1 MSRLPGTA
9 FAALVAATVA
19 AFFIVQHVKVAL
31 PLINGEPMPLPTAF
45 NPVSGNP
52 GLDEPSVCLHPRPP
66 RGRLAEVDYR
76 HVIITF
82 FLQARPARVTVQIV
96 DAAGRV
102 VRTLVSG
109 YYMPTYRRNPRDA
122 FAWDGRTRSGRLA
135 PDGLYYYRVLL
146 LGHAI
151 RIAPPF
157 RVITKP
163 PRPAITSVTPSAVAS
178 GGAVRIGYRNAPYDR
193 GEIKLEQL
201 LIYRLARGH
210 PRLLD
215 TVAVDSARSSATW
228 NGLIGGLPAPPGH
241 YLLALRAID
250 SACDIGTYPAK
261 LPPAPGSTKMV
272 RVLG

>member
-1 MSRLPGTA
+1 MSRLAGSV

-31 PLINGEPMPLPTAF
+31 PLINGEPRPFPAAI
-45 NPVSGNP
+45 NPISGNP
-52 GLDEPSVCLHPRPP
+52 GIDEPTVCLHRLPP
-66 RGRLAEVDYR
+66 HGPLAEVDYR
-76 HVIITF
+76 RVIVTF

-109 YYMPTYRRNPRDA
+109 YYMRTYRRNPRNA
-122 FAWDGRTRSGRLA
+122 FAWNGRMRDGRIA

-151 RIAPPF
+151 RIDPPF
-157 RVITKP
+157 RIITTP
-163 PRPAITSVTPSAVAS
+163 PRPTITSVSPAVVAS
-178 GGAVRIGYRNAPYDR
+178 GGAVRIGYRNAPWDR
-193 GEIKLEQL
+193 GEIKLEQA
-201 LIYRLARGH
+201 LIYRLGRGR
-210 PRLLD
+210 PRLVDAFAL
-215 TVAVDSARSSATW
+215 DSARSSATW
-228 NGLIGGLPAPPGH
+228 NGLIGGLPAPAGR
-241 YLLALRAID
+241 YLVALRAID
-250 SACDIGTYPAK
+250 DACQVGSYPAR